1 MRIKTIH
8 VNSNSQDAFF
18 QALQNSFYIGSI
30 SPSLTSFISQTPMP
44 TGTHCLYPAWQ
55 STAGMRCPQ
64 MVKTVGQSSI
74 FFNKNTK
81 IILGGLYPQDL
92 MTFEKAQFPVLERSF
107 SSYERLFPCDKDRS
121 LDPSLHTGQFT
132 GSCNSSFKGYDT
144 LVWPLLVPHT
154 YMYIHPHVH
163 NYQGG

>member
-1 MRIKTIH
+1 
-8 VNSNSQDAFF
+8 
-18 QALQNSFYIGSI
+18 
-30 SPSLTSFISQTPMP
+30 
-44 TGTHCLYPAWQ
+44 
-55 STAGMRCPQ
+55 MRCPQ

-107 SSYERLFPCDKDRS
+107 SSYERLFPYDKDRS

-132 GSCNSSFKGYDT
+132 DSCNSSFKGYDA
-144 LVWPLLVPHT
+144 LIWPLLICT
-154 YMYIHPHVH
+154 YTHMFTTTKEVRTIKYALGVDIDIQTITITNNVVLT
-163 NYQGG
+163 